1 MLLLS
6 FSLAGASAQR
16 NGFSLGIKGGLNIA
30 GFKSAHL
37 LRDYIGAGYH
47 AGVFI
52 KIPVAGPLAVQTEA
66 LYSFKGARLNYT
78 QQALNGTAVFHLK
91 YIDIAPLADL
101 KLFGGLHLQ
110 AGPVIS
116 LLTDVDIRNK
126 DESPGSLNAEEHIDK
141 NNLHFFDPGVAAGL
155 QLNFGNLT
163 AGFRYNQGLRVIGKE
178 FNYNGSDVIIP
189 NARNKVYQAY
199 IGLSFL

>member
-1 MLLLS
+1 MLLLLS
-6 FSLAGASAQR
+6 VISASAQR
-16 NGFSLGIKGGLNIA
+16 NGFAIGIKGGLNIT
-30 GFKSAHL
+30 GFKSDNL
-37 LRDYIGAGYH
+37 LKDYIGAGYH
-47 AGVFI
+47 AGVFV
-52 KIPVAGPLAVQTEA
+52 KIPVAGALAIQTEA

-78 QQALNGTAVFHLK
+78 QQAVNGNAVFHLT

-101 KLFGGLHLQ
+101 KLFRGVHLQ

-141 NNLHFFDPGVAAGL
+141 DNLHFFDPGFAAGL

-163 AGFRYNQGLRVIGKE
+163 AGIRYNQGLRIIGKE
-178 FNYNGSDVIIP
+178 FNYNGSDVIVP